1 MLGLTAQREETFMSC
16 MGWRVAPRISFFAYA
31 LGLMLLAAVPDA
43 RAQQPAQPPAGPIYS
58 VTSIDVGADASGQ
71 AIAVLKQYRDAAR
84 KQPGNQGADVLQEIG
99 APYRFVVYESWADQA
114 AFDTNDKGD
123 ASKELTDKLKAIS
136 PAPSD
141 RRAYRGVSV
150 AAAKAPKGPGA
161 VYLHVHLDVLPP
173 GIGQTLASAKQLADA
188 SRKGDGNLR
197 WDVVQSTRGAGN
209 HHTIYAAWESR
220 KDFDEFLV
228 SRAELKFR
236 DAIAPLLGSPY
247 DDRLYS
253 LID

>member
-1 MLGLTAQREETFMSC
+1 MTC
-16 MGWRVAPRISFFAYA
+16 IGWCTAPRISFFASA
-31 LGLMLLAAVPDA
+31 LVLTLLVAAPGA
-43 RAQQPAQPPAGPIYS
+43 HAQQPTLSAAGPIYS
-58 VTSIDVGADASGQ
+58 VTSIDVAADASDQ
-71 AIAVLKQYRDAAR
+71 AIAILKQYRDAAR

-114 AFDTNDKGD
+114 AFDANDKGVT
-123 ASKELTDKLKAIS
+123 SKELADKIKAIS
-136 PAPSD
+136 PAPYD

-150 AAAKAPKGPGA
+150 ASAKAPKGPGA

-173 GIGQTLASAKQLADA
+173 GIGQTQTSATQLADA
-188 SRKGDGNLR
+188 AREGEENLR

-209 HHTIYAAWESR
+209 HHTIYAAWGRR
-220 KDFDEFLV
+220 KDFDEFLM

-247 DDRLYS
+247 DDRLYT
-253 LID
+253 LLD